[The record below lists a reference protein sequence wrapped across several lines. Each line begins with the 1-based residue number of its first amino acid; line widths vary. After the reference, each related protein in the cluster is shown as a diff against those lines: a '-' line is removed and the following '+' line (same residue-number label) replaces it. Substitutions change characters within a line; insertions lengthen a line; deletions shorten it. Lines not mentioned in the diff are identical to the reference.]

1 MTQPPPDT
9 GPPSE
14 PQLPSAQFPP
24 AQFPP
29 AQFPPA
35 QYPPAQFPPAQ
46 VPPVQPPRPPIPP
59 GPFQGGPP
67 PGAYA
72 APPLPY
78 PGAGPTPR
86 STGKTIAIVL
96 TIVLG
101 TIALGVIVMAGA
113 CFGILSMLG
122 A

>member
-9 GPPSE
+9 GQQPE
-14 PQLPSAQFPP
+14 PQLPSAQF
-24 AQFPP
+24 
-29 AQFPPA
+29 
-35 QYPPAQFPPAQ
+35 PPAQFPPAQ
-46 VPPVQPPRPPIPP
+46 VPPVQPPRPPIQP

-86 STGKTIAIVL
+86 STGQTIAIVL
-96 TIVLG
+96 AVVLG
-101 TIALGVIVMAGA
+101 TIALGAIVLAGA
-113 CFGILSMLG
+113 CLGLIQAFGG
-122 A
+122 

>member
-9 GPPSE
+9 GQPPE

-35 QYPPAQFPPAQ
+35 QFPPAQ
-46 VPPVQPPRPPIPP
+46 APPPPIPP

-96 TIVLG
+96 AVVLG
-101 TIALGVIVMAGA
+101 TIALGAIVLAGA
-113 CFGILSMLG
+113 CLGLIQAFGG
-122 A
+122 

>member
-1 MTQPPPDT
+1 MTQPPPNQPPDHPT
-9 GPPSE
+9 SADPLSFGPRSFDP
-14 PQLPSAQFPP
+14 
-24 AQFPP
+24 
-29 AQFPPA
+29 
-35 QYPPAQFPPAQ
+35 QFPPAQ
-46 VPPVQPPRPPIPP
+46 VTPPPIPP
-59 GPFQGGPP
+59 GPYAAAPQPF
-67 PGAYA
+67 PGAVPA
-72 APPLPY
+72 
-78 PGAGPTPR
+78 PR

>member
-9 GPPSE
+9 GQPPE

-29 AQFPPA
+29 AQAPP
-35 QYPPAQFPPAQ
+35 
-46 VPPVQPPRPPIPP
+46 PPIPP
-59 GPFQGGPP
+59 GPFQGSPP

-96 TIVLG
+96 AVVLG
-101 TIALGVIVMAGA
+101 TIALGAIVLAGA
-113 CFGILSMLG
+113 CLGLIQAFGG
-122 A
+122 

>member
-9 GPPSE
+9 GQPPE

-24 AQFPP
+24 AQY
-29 AQFPPA
+29 PPA
-35 QYPPAQFPPAQ
+35 QYPPAQ
-46 VPPVQPPRPPIPP
+46 VPPPQIPP

-96 TIVLG
+96 AVVLG
-101 TIALGVIVMAGA
+101 TIALGAIVLAGA
-113 CFGILSMLG
+113 CLGLIQAFGG
-122 A
+122 

>member
-9 GPPSE
+9 GQPPE
-14 PQLPSAQFPP
+14 PQLPSAQF
-24 AQFPP
+24 
-29 AQFPPA
+29 
-35 QYPPAQFPPAQ
+35 PPAQFPPAQ

-78 PGAGPTPR
+78 PGEGIRQRLKNPATR
-86 STGKTIAIVL
+86 YTEVSMCFFIVHL
-96 TIVLG
+96 PL
-101 TIALGVIVMAGA
+101 
-113 CFGILSMLG
+113 
-122 A
+122 